1 MNDSGLD
8 MLRKNPPMRQRRQRT
23 NFNES
28 QIRYLDEMFTK
39 NPYPDIN
46 ERDELATSLKT
57 TEDRIQVWFQNKRA
71 RYRKK
76 MNTSKKNAS
85 SSSSSTDD
93 KENTPKRAHQ
103 DSAYQSQLLNN
114 SSSITPQHSTF
125 IQQPLITFN
134 HSTPYN
140 HSFYIPLFY
149 HQTTPFTFNTSPI
162 LNSDNRSQKL
172 VFKPYE

>member
-8 MLRKNPPMRQRRQRT
+8 MLRKNPPMLQRRQRT
-23 NFNES
+23 NFNEP
-28 QIRYLDEMFTK
+28 QIQYLDEMFTK

-76 MNTSKKNAS
+76 MNNSKKNVS
-85 SSSSSTDD
+85 SSSSDD
-93 KENTPKRAHQ
+93 KENTPKRVNQ
-103 DSAYQSQLLNN
+103 DSAYQTQLLNN
-114 SSSITPQHSTF
+114 SSINSTPQQSTF
-125 IQQPLITFN
+125 IQQHQPLITFN
-134 HSTPYN
+134 HSTPY
-140 HSFYIPLFY
+140 HSLYLPLFY
-149 HQTTPFTFNTSPI
+149 HQPTPFTFTTSPI
-162 LNSDNRSQKL
+162 LNNNLAQKL